1 MGRRALSIGLSG
13 VLVVGVGAALVL
25 GGRESNSAPDA
36 DRLTVV
42 RGVIGSEKAPFFR
55 DAAVR
60 DAFAEKGIAVEV
72 ESAGSRQI
80 ATSVDLGKLDFAF
93 PGSGPTAEKIQRD
106 HGITASHAPFYSPM
120 AIASFESVVDV
131 LATEGLARKEADG
144 SWTFD
149 MAAFMR
155 LAATDTRW
163 DQLHQDVY
171 LVRKNI
177 LVRTTDPRN
186 SNSAVMYLAIT
197 SHIANGDQVV
207 RDEAQE
213 RAVLP
218 EVTPLFMKQGFS
230 AATSAPPFDDYLSQG
245 VGHTPLL
252 FIYEAQFLDRA
263 MEHDGSIVSDGTDP
277 NRNMI
282 LLYPSPTVL
291 SNHTLVPLTEEGATV
306 GRLLEND
313 ATLQRLAAEHGFRTR
328 APAQFDEVVAENVG
342 DTVAVRANVVDVID
356 PPSYETLE
364 RLLTSIEREY
374 RAGGAGSAPDD
385 EESG

>member
-1 MGRRALSIGLSG
+1 MRRRALSIGLSG
-13 VLVVGVGAALVL
+13 VLVVGVGAALLL
-25 GGRESNSAPDA
+25 GGRSSDSESDA
-36 DRLTVV
+36 GGPTVV
-42 RGVIGSEKAPFFR
+42 RGVIGSEKAPFFE

-60 DAFAEKGIAVEV
+60 EAFAENGIVVEV

-80 ATSVDLGKLDFAF
+80 ATSVDLGELDFAF

-106 HGITASHAPFYSPM
+106 HGITTGYAPFYSPM

-131 LATEGLARKEADG
+131 LATEGVARRDADG

-155 LAATDTRW
+155 LAAKDTRW

-171 LVRKNI
+171 PVRKNV

-197 SHIANGDQVV
+197 SHVANGDQVV
-207 RDEAQE
+207 RDQAQE
-213 RAVLP
+213 QAVLP

-230 AATSAPPFDDYLSQG
+230 AATSGPPFDDYLSQG

-263 MEHDGSIVSDGTDP
+263 MEHDGSIVTEGTDA
-277 NRNMI
+277 NWNMV

-291 SNHTLVPLTEEGATV
+291 SNHTLVPLTEKGATV
-306 GRLLEND
+306 GRLLEED

-328 APAQFDEVVAENVG
+328 APAQFEEVVAKNVR
-342 DTVAVRANVVDVID
+342 DVAVRANVVDVID